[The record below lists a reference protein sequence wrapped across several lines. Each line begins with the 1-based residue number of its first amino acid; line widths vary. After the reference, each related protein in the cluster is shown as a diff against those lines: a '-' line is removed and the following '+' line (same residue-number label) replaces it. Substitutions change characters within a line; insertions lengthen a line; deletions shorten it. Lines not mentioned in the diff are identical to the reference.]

1 MTIFLDMLWGL
12 ITALVAM
19 VLFQL
24 GVSVDSTD
32 SQQPRP
38 AVRRTAKTP
47 PAQAV
52 DAAYVTVRRPQAPQA
67 EQNGA

>member
-12 ITALVAM
+12 ITALVTM

-24 GVSVDSTD
+24 GVSVDSND
-32 SQQPRP
+32 PQQQRP

-47 PAQAV
+47 PPQAV
-52 DAAYVTVRRPQAPQA
+52 DTSYVTVRRPQVRQA